1 MGIRFYNAR
10 ILSFEENGK
19 IIEGELWTE
28 KDRISYIGEAVQEA
42 QGDFT
47 REIDLKGNLL
57 LPGFKDAH
65 THSAMTFL
73 RSYADD
79 LPLLEWLEKQVFP
92 MEGKLT
98 AEDIYLFSKLA
109 VLEYLSS
116 GITACFDMYFHPEEM
131 AKLAVDTGFRVV
143 LLSGL
148 SNFNSSLQE
157 LEECY
162 RKYNHFH
169 PLVSYQLGFHAEY
182 TTSKP
187 LLEGIAKLARD
198 FQAPVFTHNSETKGE
213 VEGCL
218 SRYGMT
224 PTALMD
230 SLGMLQY
237 GGGGYHCVEMTDGDL
252 DIFQKRG
259 MTVITNPASNMKLA
273 SGVPR
278 TADILARGI
287 PMAIGTDGP
296 ASNNCL
302 DMFREMFL
310 VTGLSKLREK
320 DAAAVPAEEVLRM
333 ACVNGA
339 RCMGLS
345 NCDSLSVGK
354 QADLVV
360 LDLHRP
366 NMQPLNGIVKNIVY
380 SGSKENVALTMVNG
394 RILYEKGEFFIGED
408 PEELYRKVN
417 RRLAELKQSS

>member
-187 LLEGIAKLARD
+187 LLEGIAKLARE

-310 VTGLSKLREK
+310 VTGLS
-320 DAAAVPAEEVLRM
+320 
-333 ACVNGA
+333 
-339 RCMGLS
+339 
-345 NCDSLSVGK
+345 NCDSLTVGK

-417 RRLAELKQSS
+417 RRLTELKQSS